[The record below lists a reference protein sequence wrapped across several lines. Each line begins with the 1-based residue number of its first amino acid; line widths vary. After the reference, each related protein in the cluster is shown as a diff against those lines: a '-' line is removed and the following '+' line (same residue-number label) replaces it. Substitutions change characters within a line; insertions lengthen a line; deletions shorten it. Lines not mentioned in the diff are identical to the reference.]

1 MNYRKHIPNAITCG
15 NLFCGCLAIV
25 FAFQGNLVWTAYL
38 VGIAA
43 VLDFFDGFAA
53 RLLGVSGEMGKQL
66 DSLADMVTFGVV
78 PGVVIYQLFTMW
90 ILKQHVSNFDLMEAI
105 QGKSPAL
112 PSWYYLLPS
121 IGFLVTI
128 FSCVRLAKFNLDER
142 QKDSFIGLPTPAN
155 TLLICSLP
163 LILDVSAIHLPT
175 ALSGNPLSVLVSS
188 MAGAVNDSPYSNV
201 IINPWFLGGLSILLS
216 YLLVAEIPLFALK
229 FKNFGW
235 TDNKL
240 RYSFLLLALAL
251 LIIFQ
256 YIGIPISILLYVVL
270 SMINNLLNKHK
281 NEVQG

>member
-1 MNYRKHIPNAITCG
+1 MNYDRHIPNAITCG

-78 PGVVIYQLFTMW
+78 PGVVIYQLFAMW

-105 QGKSPAL
+105 QGKSPTL

-128 FSCVRLAKFNLDER
+128 FSCIRLAKFNLDDR

-175 ALSGNPLSVLVSS
+175 TLSGNPLGAIVSS